1 MKLKDRVA
9 IVTGGGVG
17 IGRAFCLGLA
27 NEGAKVVAADINFE
41 GAQGVVKELEQQGKE
56 ALALKTDVTDEKS
69 TQEMAQ
75 KTIERFGRI
84 DILINN
90 AALFTALGPSRPWD
104 TIEVDEWDRVMAI
117 NLKGLFLC
125 SKAVVPHMK
134 AQGKGKIISISSGLA
149 LRGAVGK
156 LHYVTSKAGVLGF
169 TRGLAR
175 ELAGQNISVNSLAL
189 GQTLSEG
196 LKNRSDVTP
205 ESIERLK
212 AQRCIQKEMYPEDV
226 VGTAVFLASDDSDF
240 ICGETIV
247 IDGGVA
253 FV

>member
-1 MKLKDRVA
+1 MKLKDRIA

-17 IGRAFCLGLA
+17 IGRAFCLALA
-27 NEGAKVVAADINFE
+27 NEGAIVVAADINFK
-41 GAQGVVKELEQQGKE
+41 GAQAVARELEQQGKE
-56 ALALKTDVTDEKS
+56 ALALRTDVADEKS
-69 TQEMAQ
+69 TQEMARI
-75 KTIERFGRI
+75 TVERFGRI

-90 AALFTALGPSRPWD
+90 AALFTALGAGRPFD
-104 TIEVDEWDRVMAI
+104 TIEVEEWDRVMAI

-125 SKAVVPHMK
+125 ARAVVPHMK
-134 AQGKGKIISISSGLA
+134 AQGKGKIISISSGMA
-149 LRGAVGK
+149 LRGGVGK

-189 GQTLSEG
+189 GQTMSES
-196 LKNRSDVTP
+196 LKNRPDVTP
-205 ESIERLK
+205 EVIESMK
-212 AQRCIQKEMYPEDV
+212 AIRCIQKSMYPEDV
-226 VGTAVFLASDDSDF
+226 VGAAIFLASDDSDF

-253 FV
+253 FI